1 MIITVECTHSTAKLW
16 NVHIQ
21 WLFAVECVHST
32 LRPLNVHSTLGPLN
46 LYIQQL
52 STFNTTYIYFFF
64 PVLTGD
70 TNSSLL
76 EIQLIELA
84 VKDNYIHACMIQL
97 TNKLKGIIACIESGA
112 MIMTIYSSVTL
123 KIG

>member
-1 MIITVECTHSTAKLW
+1 MSLKNW
-16 NVHIQ
+16 NKNR
-21 WLFAVECVHST
+21 ENT
-32 LRPLNVHSTLGPLN
+32 
-46 LYIQQL
+46 L
-52 STFNTTYIYFFF
+52 STNFRCQHGIYNEYIYIFF

-70 TNSSLL
+70 TKSSLL

-84 VKDNYIHACMIQL
+84 VKDNYIQACMIQL
-97 TNKLKGIIACIESGA
+97 TNKLKGIIAYIESGV